1 MSKPSWIYAL
11 VEDQRHKQLIYR
23 FLDSAGHNS
32 RQMTIEVSPSGQ
44 GSAEQWV
51 RENFAR
57 QAGKCRV
64 RNARAA
70 TSMFVM
76 LDADT
81 KTVQERLEALDDALK
96 SAGQKPIDLNR
107 DPIARL
113 IPKRNVETWILVLGL
128 EPTAPPAD
136 EEFDYKPTKSA
147 EEWTAL
153 VPTAATTLLAWM
165 RPSATLHAN
174 LIDSLRRGIREI
186 PRALPPGR

>member
-1 MSKPSWIYAL
+1 
-11 VEDQRHKQLIYR
+11 
-23 FLDSAGHNS
+23 
-32 RQMTIEVSPSGQ
+32 
-44 GSAEQWV
+44 
-51 RENFAR
+51 
-57 QAGKCRV
+57 
-64 RNARAA
+64 
-70 TSMFVM
+70 MFVI

-81 KTVQERLEALDDALK
+81 KTVQERLEALDDALR

-113 IPKRNVETWILVLGL
+113 IPKRNVETWILVLNL
-128 EPTAPPAD
+128 EPTAPSAD

-165 RPSATLHAN
+165 RTSAMLRAN